1 MYKSRIIAAALLTSS
16 LCLGVQSQDAPSYAL
31 RGTVITPTTV
41 IPNGTVVIVADRI
54 GGVGADVNAPEATTQ
69 LETDSFIFPGLIDL
83 HNHLTWNL
91 FPRWPPINWKPT
103 DWDPTR
109 KFGARYD
116 WQQLQSYKE
125 DLDTP
130 HDALL
135 EEGWGCEMN
144 RYGEVKAIAGGST
157 SSVGSLGPVKCIEG
171 LARDLDFYSGL
182 YQADNFTSEKLVY
195 NVFPLEMQVND
206 TDKVRTQLSSG
217 LLKAF
222 IIHVAEGAP
231 GNAGAARE
239 YNMFVAQ
246 GFLRSGVSIVHGVPL
261 KASQFQE
268 MAAHGVGLIWS
279 PRSNFE
285 LYGAT
290 TDVAGAKS
298 SGVVIAIAPDW
309 SPSGSSGMLEELKYA
324 QAWSARQHP
333 KVFEDAEL
341 VKMATIYPARLA
353 GLSDKIGTLSRGYL
367 ADLLLLKRSRTD
379 PYAALLHANPLDVRL
394 VVVGGKPIYGDR
406 DLMEKL
412 LPEAVLE
419 PVTICHKDGAKVL
432 YLGSEASQGGLR
444 KTWKETSEQLA
455 RALQQWKV
463 SIAELAEES
472 ECAK

>member
-1 MYKSRIIAAALLTSS
+1 
-16 LCLGVQSQDAPSYAL
+16 
-31 RGTVITPTTV
+31 
-41 IPNGTVVIVADRI
+41 
-54 GGVGADVNAPEATTQ
+54 
-69 LETDSFIFPGLIDL
+69 
-83 HNHLTWNL
+83 
-91 FPRWPPINWKPT
+91 
-103 DWDPTR
+103 
-109 KFGARYD
+109 
-116 WQQLQSYKE
+116 
-125 DLDTP
+125 
-130 HDALL
+130 
-135 EEGWGCEMN
+135 
-144 RYGEVKAIAGGST
+144 
-157 SSVGSLGPVKCIEG
+157 VKCIEG

-182 YQADNFTSEKLVY
+182 YQADDFTSEKLVY
-195 NVFPLEMQVND
+195 NVFPLEMQVKDADN
-206 TDKVRTQLSSG
+206 VRARLSSG
-217 LLKAF
+217 QLKAF
-222 IIHVAEGAP
+222 IIHVAEGAA
-231 GNAGAARE
+231 GNASAARE
-239 YNMFVAQ
+239 YKMFVAQ
-246 GFLRSGVSIVHGVPL
+246 GFLRSGVSIVHGVTL

-324 QAWSARQHP
+324 EAWNARQHP
-333 KVFEDAEL
+333 KMFEDAEL
-341 VKMATIYPARLA
+341 VKMATIYPAQLA

-379 PYAALLHANPLDVRL
+379 PYAALLHADPLDVRL

-412 LPEAVLE
+412 LPQAALE
-419 PVTICHKDGAKVL
+419 PVSICKDGAKVL
-432 YLGSEASQGGLR
+432 YLGGEASQGGLR

-455 RALQQWKV
+455 RALQQWKI

>member
-1 MYKSRIIAAALLTSS
+1 MYKRQAIAAALLASF
-16 LCLGVQSQDAPSYAL
+16 LCLGVQPQEVPSYAL

-41 IPNGTVVIVADRI
+41 IPNGTVVIVADKI
-54 GGVGADVNAPEATTQ
+54 ASVGADVNAPDATTPV
-69 LETDSFIFPGLIDL
+69 EADSFIFPGLIDL

-91 FPRWPPINWKPT
+91 FPRWPPVNWKPA

-116 WQQLQSYKE
+116 WQQLQSYKD

-130 HDALL
+130 HRVLA

-171 LARDLDFYSGL
+171 LARDLDFSSGL
-182 YQADNFTSEKLVY
+182 YQADDFKSEKLAY
-195 NVFPLEMQVND
+195 NIFPLEMQIND
-206 TDKVRTQLSSG
+206 ADSVRTRLSSG
-217 LLKAF
+217 QLKAF
-222 IIHVAEGAP
+222 IIHLAEGAA
-231 GNAGAARE
+231 GNASAARE
-239 YNMFVAQ
+239 YKMFVAQ
-246 GFLRSGVSIVHGVPL
+246 GFLRSGVSIIHGVAL
-261 KASQFQE
+261 KAPQFQE
-268 MAAHGVGLIWS
+268 MAAHGVGLVWS
-279 PRSNFE
+279 PRSNLE

-290 TDVAGAKS
+290 ADIAGAKN

-324 QAWSARQHP
+324 EAWNARQHP
-333 KVFEDAEL
+333 KMFEDADL
-341 VKMATIYPARLA
+341 VKMATVYPAQLA
-353 GLSDKIGTLSRGYL
+353 GLSDRIGTLSRGYF
-367 ADLLLLKRSRTD
+367 ADLLLLKRRGTD
-379 PYAALLHANPLDVRL
+379 PYAALLHATPLDVRL

-412 LPEAVLE
+412 LPQAVLE
-419 PVTICHKDGAKVL
+419 PVNICHKDGAKVL

-455 RALQQWKV
+455 RALQQWKI